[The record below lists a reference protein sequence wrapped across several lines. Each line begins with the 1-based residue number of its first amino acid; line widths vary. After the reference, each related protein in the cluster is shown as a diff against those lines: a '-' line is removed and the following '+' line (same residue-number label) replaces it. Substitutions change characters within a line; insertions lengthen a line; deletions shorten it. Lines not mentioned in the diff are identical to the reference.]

1 MENFKA
7 KYVNPLSNWGFK
19 RLFGTEMNK
28 DLLLEFLRDLFPERD
43 IRDITYLK
51 NERQSL
57 TERERDAVFD
67 VMCVSADG
75 TQFVVEMQKRSQR
88 YFRDRA
94 LYYAAHPI
102 IEQGGRGGWN
112 YRLNPVC
119 VVGVLDFA
127 MEHDYGGE
135 SERWRDKLVHRYRLR
150 EDETGEIMNSKLE
163 FLYLEVGAYRREV
176 TGRSG
181 IVEKWMYVLK
191 NLSRLEG
198 RPPELRERVFERL
211 FEAARIAAYT
221 REERNQYESDMMN
234 ENDYRNTI
242 EYAREEGLEAGL
254 AEGEAKG
261 HEAGLA
267 EGEARVAKKM
277 LAAGMPEEQ
286 ITEFTGL
293 SAEQLAALK

>member
-1 MENFKA
+1 
-7 KYVNPLSNWGFK
+7 
-19 RLFGTEMNK
+19 MNK

-43 IRDITYLK
+43 IRDIAYLK
-51 NERQSL
+51 SERQNL
-57 TERERDAVFD
+57 TERERDSVFD

-102 IEQGGRGGWN
+102 IEQGRKGGWN

-127 MEHDYGGE
+127 MDHDYGAE
-135 SERWRDKLVHRYRLR
+135 AEKWRDKLVHRYRLR

-163 FLYLEVGAYRREV
+163 FLYLEVGAYRKEV
-176 TGRSG
+176 TERSG

-242 EYAREEGLEAGL
+242 EYAREEGLAAGLAEGL

-261 HEAGLA
+261 KA
-267 EGEARVAKKM
+267 EVAKK
-277 LAAGMPEEQ
+277 LLRAGMPEEQ
-286 ITEFTGL
+286 IMEFTGL
-293 SAEQLAALK
+293 SAEQLATLQ

>member
-1 MENFKA
+1 M
-7 KYVNPLSNWGFK
+7 
-19 RLFGTEMNK
+19 
-28 DLLLEFLRDLFPERD
+28 
-43 IRDITYLK
+43 
-51 NERQSL
+51 
-57 TERERDAVFD
+57 
-67 VMCVSADG
+67 
-75 TQFVVEMQKRSQR
+75 
-88 YFRDRA
+88 
-94 LYYAAHPI
+94 
-102 IEQGGRGGWN
+102 
-112 YRLNPVC
+112 
-119 VVGVLDFA
+119 
-127 MEHDYGGE
+127 
-135 SERWRDKLVHRYRLR
+135 WRDKLVHRYRLR

-176 TGRSG
+176 TERSG

-242 EYAREEGLEAGL
+242 EYAREEGLAAGL

-293 SAEQLAALK
+293 SAEQLAELK

>member
-1 MENFKA
+1 METSIQT
-7 KYVNPLSNWGFK
+7 YVNPLSDWGFK

-43 IRDITYLK
+43 IRDIAYLK
-51 NERQSL
+51 NEHQNL
-57 TERERDAVFD
+57 TERERDSVFD

-102 IEQGGRGGWN
+102 IEQGRKGGWN

-127 MEHDYGGE
+127 MDHDYGAE
-135 SERWRDKLVHRYRLR
+135 AEKWRDKLVHRYRLR

-163 FLYLEVGAYRREV
+163 FLYLEVGAYRKEV
-176 TGRSG
+176 TERSG

-242 EYAREEGLEAGL
+242 EYAREEGLAAGLAEGL

-261 HEAGLA
+261 KA
-267 EGEARVAKKM
+267 EVAKK
-277 LAAGMPEEQ
+277 LLRAGMPEEQ
-286 ITEFTGL
+286 IMEFTGL
-293 SAEQLAALK
+293 SAEQLATLQ